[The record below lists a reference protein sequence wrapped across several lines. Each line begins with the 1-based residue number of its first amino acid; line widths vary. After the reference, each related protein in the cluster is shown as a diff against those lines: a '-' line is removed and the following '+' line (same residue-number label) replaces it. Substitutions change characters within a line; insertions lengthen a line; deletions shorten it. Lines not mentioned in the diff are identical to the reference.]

1 MESFVRA
8 ALMARDLWD
17 DSGHLKV
24 DRRVSI
30 PAGELT
36 IRATKSG
43 GPGGQHVNTSS
54 TRVEVTWDMRH
65 SAALSD
71 DLRALLELRLA
82 TKLDSRG
89 VLRVVSSDTRSQV
102 QNRELALERLA
113 RMVREGLTVPRARR
127 ATKPTRSSKEKRIE
141 SKKHRGTI
149 KKDRRK
155 NFRDD

>member
-1 MESFVRA
+1 MERLGER

-17 DSGHLKV
+17 DAGHLKV
-24 DRRVSI
+24 ERRLAI

-65 SAALSD
+65 SSAISD
-71 DLRALLELRLA
+71 ELRALLELRLA

-89 VLRVVSSDTRSQV
+89 VIRVTASDTRSQA

-113 RMVREGLTVPRARR
+113 RTVREGLIVPRARR
-127 ATKPTRSSKEKRIE
+127 ATKPTRSSKEKRLE

-149 KKDRRK
+149 KRDRR
-155 NFRDD
+155 NRGDD